1 MHNGWRINELI
12 FNFQFSIFKIPL
24 DSFAL
29 SAGTVL
35 VGERRYTIERLLG
48 SGGFGKTYLASTSF
62 TVGNI
67 SVRGYVAVKE
77 HFVADHNERDAATL
91 RVTTPGTARSRQIVA
106 DSLRDFIG
114 EARRLQQLG
123 AGHPNIVKVNE
134 VFEANDTAYYVME
147 YLEGTSLWSA
157 VEGKPM
163 AEGDML
169 ALMAPI
175 VDAVAYLHRNRLT
188 HLDIKPQN
196 IMLATADDG
205 SMRPVLIDFG
215 LSKHYD
221 ANGNA
226 TSTVNT
232 LACSD
237 GYSPVEQYSGI
248 TTFSP
253 SSDVYALGATM
264 LACLIGKTP
273 QKSTEWP
280 AGERM
285 RYIDTLPVS
294 EPLRSAL
301 RGALGDIHTR
311 TPDAGSFGGEVSL
324 QAKRSAVINLPTPG
338 PTTSATR
345 PVERQYSAAGPSP
358 VTPSGPSP
366 VTPDSD
372 ATRPASASRKPVV
385 KNSRSIIL
393 IALSALILFVGGY
406 LAYQAY
412 EAHEDKK
419 YPPNLSLAVEKN
431 GVQSYF
437 YEDEW
442 NTLSA
447 AEQNQYTK
455 LGVVI
460 NKDHQPFILA
470 LDCVENGRHMT
481 WNQAMSR
488 YSNVMPTKRQGEA
501 IVAQYAAVRHAIE
514 AFGGSDAGYGF
525 WTNKEYDSSVAWFV
539 NMTNGSMYD
548 ASKASAIEVRVVAP
562 VPVASAR

>member
-1 MHNGWRINELI
+1 M
-12 FNFQFSIFKIPL
+12 

-147 YLEGTSLWSA
+147 YLEGNSLWSA
-157 VEGKPM
+157 VDGKPM

-205 SMRPVLIDFG
+205 VTRPVLIDFG

-273 QKSTEWP
+273 PKSTEWP

-294 EPLRSAL
+294 EPLRAAL

-311 TPDAGSFGGEVSL
+311 TPDAGALASALGG
-324 QAKRSAVINLPTPG
+324 
-338 PTTSATR
+338 ATR
-345 PVERQYSAAGPSP
+345 PMERRYSTAGQAAGDTRPMERRLSAAGPSP
-358 VTPSGPSP
+358 VTPSAGPSP
-366 VTPDSD
+366 VTTDSD
-372 ATRPASASRKPVV
+372 ATRPASASRKPSG
-385 KNSRSIIL
+385 KKRRSIIL
-393 IALSALILFVGGY
+393 IALAAHILLVGGY
-406 LAYQAY
+406 YAFQAY
-412 EAHEDKK
+412 EDYK
-419 YPPNLSLAVEKN
+419 YEKSLRNIIPLAVESKITGVQNYFYEYEWNDMSAVEKN
-431 GVQSYF
+431 GYR
-437 YEDEW
+437 
-442 NTLSA
+442 
-447 AEQNQYTK
+447 K

-460 NKDHQPFILA
+460 DKDNQPFILA
-470 LDCVENGRHMT
+470 LDCVENGREMT
-481 WNQAMSR
+481 WDEAMSR

-501 IVAQYAAVRHAIE
+501 IAAQYEAVRHAIE
-514 AFGGSDAGYGF
+514 AFGGSAGYWF
-525 WTNKEYDSSVAWFV
+525 WTNEEYDSSYAWLV
-539 NMTNGSMYD
+539 NMSHGYVSYTNKTNTGR
-548 ASKASAIEVRVVAP
+548 VRPVAP
-562 VPVASAR
+562 VAESAI